1 MTPFP
6 SRSPCLQVSMSR
18 DKGQAREKTQSTG
31 NGTCSGFSLIYDR
44 CDLPPSPALF
54 RPFASSHQP
63 ATHLHRPAS
72 RPRHP
77 GKAIHPTHHLS
88 DSASALLPCVTRRYL
103 STTTQ
108 YPSLPKQQL
117 SYRSSLQPHRAPVWA
132 LCSEHQARLAGKP
145 PRGRGVPSARPKFA
159 SRVCTVPPTDQI
171 AVYWVPTPFSRPAS
185 CVSASEPEIG
195 PVLGSSQRVRRLSR
209 RLRMIGCCT
218 LLPTRPQKHTASLLG
233 LEGCY
238 PSASFHWERYCSGRD
253 TTASLLFAVPSSER
267 FDRRIVAFPETS
279 AALLT
284 LFRLPSIGCRH
295 HKRFVL
301 PVLSPSLALPPLPQP
316 CSNLAP
322 SRCSRSQQSNPP
334 ATFFTQRSL
343 PTTNHPTNHNGPPIH
358 LVKHAELCPVVDA
371 AVAHQQDCAPGAG
384 TNQGALD
391 RRLPQRLHASGR
403 GGKTSPDGG
412 AHAGL

>member
-1 MTPFP
+1 
-6 SRSPCLQVSMSR
+6 MSR

-88 DSASALLPCVTRRYL
+88 DSASALLPCVARPYL

-218 LLPTRPQKHTASLLG
+218 LLPTRPQNTPPRSVVWRVAIHPFLSI
-233 LEGCY
+233 
-238 PSASFHWERYCSGRD
+238 GRD
-253 TTASLLFAVPSSER
+253 IAAVV
-267 FDRRIVAFPETS
+267 I
-279 AALLT
+279 
-284 LFRLPSIGCRH
+284 
-295 HKRFVL
+295 
-301 PVLSPSLALPPLPQP
+301 PQP
-316 CSNLAP
+316 VFCLP
-322 SRCSRSQQSNPP
+322 FRP
-334 ATFFTQRSL
+334 ARDSTDESLRFPRHRQRS
-343 PTTNHPTNHNGPPIH
+343 
-358 LVKHAELCPVVDA
+358 
-371 AVAHQQDCAPGAG
+371 
-384 TNQGALD
+384 
-391 RRLPQRLHASGR
+391 
-403 GGKTSPDGG
+403 
-412 AHAGL
+412 